1 MTANI
6 TKKMEKIIQTVLTRV
21 TVGIAAQRDRAVKEV
36 L

>member
-6 TKKMEKIIQTVLTRV
+6 TKKMEKIIQTVLTIII
-21 TVGIAAQRDRAVKEV
+21 VGIAAQRDRAVKEV